1 MNFKNESLLGWPIYP
16 LLFAIYIP
24 LNLFAHN
31 LSLYSANDI
40 LRSIIFL
47 PLLVGLL
54 LALLS
59 IVFRRPNFAALI
71 TVLLV
76 GYGVYFYSGTTRD
89 IPLVAGLLI
98 ICGLAYKLNIGTR
111 ATRVFNLLA
120 VAVVAQPLVIIAT
133 ESISI
138 ASISTLAD
146 SPFNEPIPRHA
157 LEKATPPTIVH
168 IVLDG
173 YGSNE
178 TLRNLFEHDN
188 TPFSNELTEM
198 GFIVGQDVRTP
209 YNQTLLVMT
218 SIFNGT
224 YLEPGRGPL
233 SVKTS
238 DHLRG
243 VLGKLTTQGPLYQRL
258 SEMGYSFLFVEPGYE
273 FLGRPA
279 EVIISAPDIPAE
291 RINYFEQEL
300 LNFLFRLT
308 PLHRLE
314 SVEIYKNIYLQ
325 NALTTEFYR
334 SAKGPYL
341 LYEHIIAPHPP
352 FVIDR
357 NGNDTDRW
365 EKFNT
370 LATGNHA
377 TYGLPHLAEEY
388 QEGYREKLLFTNDGI
403 VKQLR
408 RMIRDIPGPK
418 IILLHGD
425 HGSGSFYYHEYPEFS
440 CLSERYNTFL
450 AVYADDPAV
459 RDKFATLASERFN
472 LVNIYRLIFDASF
485 GTELG
490 PLEDKSFFARWS
502 TPQTPIPLPEQ
513 ELARDC
519 PTMTLYRDDSDAEL
533 AEHLEE
539 EAH

>member
-1 MNFKNESLLGWPIYP
+1 MNSKLNTASGWPLYP
-16 LLFAIYIP
+16 LLFAVYIP

-31 LSLYSANDI
+31 LSLYSANDA
-40 LRSIIFL
+40 LRAFIFL

-54 LALLS
+54 VALLFF
-59 IVFRRPNFAALI
+59 IVRRLHFAALV
-71 TVLLV
+71 TVLLII
-76 GYGVYFYSGTTRD
+76 YGVYFYSGTIAD
-89 IPLVAGLLI
+89 IPILLGLLA
-98 ICGLAYKLNIGTR
+98 ICGLAYKVNIGAR
-111 ATRVFNLLA
+111 ATRLLNLLA
-120 VAVVAQPLVIIAT
+120 LAMAVQPLFIIAT

-138 ASISTLAD
+138 AAVSTLD
-146 SPFNEPIPRHA
+146 NSPFNEVKPTA
-157 LEKATPPTIVH
+157 GFEQKTPPTIVH
-168 IVLDG
+168 IVLDA
-173 YGSNE
+173 YNSNE
-178 TLRNLFEHDN
+178 TLRELFNYDN
-188 TPFSNELTEM
+188 TPFSDELADM

-258 SEMGYSFLFVEPGYE
+258 KEKGYNFLFVEPGYE
-273 FLGRPA
+273 FLGRP
-279 EVIISAPDIPAE
+279 ESATLSGPDVPAE

-314 SVEIYKNIYLQ
+314 SVEIYKNIYLK
-325 NALTTEFYR
+325 NALTTEFYLTEER
-334 SAKGPYL
+334 PYL

-357 NGNDTDRW
+357 NGNDTDQW

-388 QEGYREKLLFTNDGI
+388 KEGYREKLMYTNDGI
-403 VKQLR
+403 LKQLR
-408 RMIRDIPGPK
+408 KMIRDIQGPK

-425 HGSGSFYYHEYPEFS
+425 HGSGAYYYHEFPEFS

-450 AVYADDPAV
+450 AVYSDDPAV
-459 RDKFATLASERFN
+459 QEKFSSLPSERFN

-490 PLEDKSFFARWS
+490 TLQDKSYFARWS
-502 TPQTPIPLPEQ
+502 TPQEPMQLPEI
-513 ELARDC
+513 ELAGNC
-519 PTMTLYRDDSDAEL
+519 PALKPYQEKPDGEL
-533 AEHLEE
+533 SEQAIP
-539 EAH
+539 